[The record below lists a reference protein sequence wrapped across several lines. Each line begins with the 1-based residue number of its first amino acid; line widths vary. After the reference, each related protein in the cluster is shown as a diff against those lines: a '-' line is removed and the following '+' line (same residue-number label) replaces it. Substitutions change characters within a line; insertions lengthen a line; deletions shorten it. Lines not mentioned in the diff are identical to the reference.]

1 MSFFKNL
8 FRGTDAEPAP
18 SAPEP
23 PRDGSRPEDRA
34 RFAEWIGILRADPA
48 SQPSVPIGR
57 LVVRAGELALGS
69 PYAFRRLDGYVKEEA
84 EREQEPLSL
93 SLTHFEAVTLIE
105 YSIALARCARQGADT
120 WEDFGREVERLRYR
134 GGQRGGYLSRLHYFS
149 EWISDNDAR
158 GTVRDMGR
166 ELGGEQ
172 DNRPLRHMTANRSSY
187 PALQSDAL
195 FNAIAAYEKELD
207 SQPRWVVPQN
217 RVAEVADRIEPGDV
231 VAFASGRR
239 GLDINHAG
247 IAYRDEKGT
256 LRVLQALYS
265 ANKVEISGETLP
277 EYVASRRATGIHVA
291 RPL

>member
-8 FRGTDAEPAP
+8 FRGTEAEHAPAIP
-18 SAPEP
+18 DPA
-23 PRDGSRPEDRA
+23 RDDSKPEDRA
-34 RFAEWIGILRADPA
+34 RLAEWLGILRADPA
-48 SQPSVPIGR
+48 SRPSAPLGR
-57 LVVRAGELALGS
+57 LVARVGELALGS
-69 PYAFRRLDGYVKEEA
+69 PYAFRRLDVYIKEEG

-105 YSIALARCARQGADT
+105 YCIALARCARQGT
-120 WEDFGREVERLRYR
+120 GSWEEFGHEVERLRYR
-134 GGQRGGYLSRLHYFS
+134 GGRRGGYLSRLHYFS

-158 GTVRDMGR
+158 GTVRDVGR

-172 DNRPLRHMTANRSSY
+172 DTRPLRHMTSHRSSY

-195 FNAIAAYEKELD
+195 FEAIVAYEEKLD
-207 SQPRWVVPQN
+207 KTPRWVVPQKK
-217 RVAEVADRIEPGDV
+217 VAEVADRIESGDV

-247 IAYRDEKGT
+247 IAYRDEGGT

-277 EYVASRRATGIHVA
+277 EYVASRRATGILVA